1 MIDIRPRIVI
11 VEPEKDVQRGYSLIL
26 SSNNNY
32 NVVNT
37 YATLDEACKN
47 VRFDYP
53 DVIITDI
60 DPLGSNTIESL
71 RKLKKLDR
79 KTHILVNSS
88 HETSEMIFE
97 SLNAGA
103 SGYIIKA
110 SGYTELL
117 SAVNEVLN
125 NGAPMSP
132 RVAKIV
138 ISSFRLNPHSPLSNR
153 ETEILQLLSMG
164 KTYKIVANELNIGL
178 ETVKSHVKNIYFKL
192 QASNKSNAIE
202 IAKRNSFI

>member
-11 VEPEKDVQRGYSLIL
+11 VEPERDIQRGYSLIL

-32 NVVNT
+32 NIVNT
-37 YATLDEACKN
+37 YETLEEVCNN
-47 VRFDYP
+47 VTLDYP

-60 DPLGSNTIESL
+60 EPNGPNNIDIL
-71 RKLKKLDR
+71 RKLKKIDR
-79 KTHILVNSS
+79 KTHIPVNSS
-88 HETSEMIFE
+88 HETSEVIFDT
-97 SLNAGA
+97 LNAGA

-117 SAVNEVLN
+117 SAVKEVLH

-132 RVAKIV
+132 KVVKIV
-138 ISSFRLNPHSPLSNR
+138 ISSFRINPHTPLSGR

-164 KTYKIVANELNIGL
+164 KTYKIVADELSIGL
-178 ETVKSHVKNIYFKL
+178 ETVKSHVKNIYAKL
-192 QASNKSNAIE
+192 HANNKSDAID
-202 IAKRNSFI
+202 IARNNSFI